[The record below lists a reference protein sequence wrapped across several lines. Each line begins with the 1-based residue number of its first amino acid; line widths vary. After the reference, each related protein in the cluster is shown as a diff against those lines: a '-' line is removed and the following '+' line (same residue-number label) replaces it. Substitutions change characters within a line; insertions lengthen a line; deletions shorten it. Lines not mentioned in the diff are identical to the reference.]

1 MKLEIRA
8 IGKMRG
14 PLADLGAEYHKRI
27 GKNLTIREYEA
38 PKGLSGAALYAK
50 EATFLLGDLPA
61 LPVIVLDERGKDESS
76 ESFAK
81 QFGRWC
87 EAGGATFLLGGAD
100 GHVPAVRDRAD
111 FLLALGHKTWPHLLA
126 RTMLIE
132 QIYRAQQILAGHPYH
147 RS

>member
-61 LPVIVLDERGKDESS
+61 ERVVRVHEVRRVDRLPRS
-76 ESFAK
+76 EHEP
-81 QFGRWC
+81 GPPV
-87 EAGGATFLLGGAD
+87 GL
-100 GHVPAVRDRAD
+100 
-111 FLLALGHKTWPHLLA
+111 
-126 RTMLIE
+126 
-132 QIYRAQQILAGHPYH
+132 
-147 RS
+147 